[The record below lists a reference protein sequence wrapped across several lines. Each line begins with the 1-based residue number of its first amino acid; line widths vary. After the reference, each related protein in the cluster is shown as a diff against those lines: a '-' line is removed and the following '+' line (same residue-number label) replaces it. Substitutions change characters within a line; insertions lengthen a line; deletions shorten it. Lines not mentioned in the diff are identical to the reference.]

1 MRKVRTMKT
10 VKVYAVVMD
19 GFYSNIE
26 LREIDKS
33 FVDNE
38 YCYFKTLSGAK
49 KYLLGQLQSIL
60 NEYKSNIKEVKS
72 IKVINAD
79 GEYIRK

>member
-1 MRKVRTMKT
+1 MKVKK
-10 VKVYAVVMD
+10 VKAYAVVMD

-33 FVDNE
+33 FLDNE
-38 YCYFKTLSGAK
+38 FCYFKTLSGAK

-60 NEYKSNIKEVKS
+60 NEYKSNIKSIKS
-72 IKVINAD
+72 IKGINAD
-79 GEYIRK
+79 GTYITK

>member
-1 MRKVRTMKT
+1 MKVKK
-10 VKVYAVVMD
+10 VKVYTVVMD

-26 LREIDKS
+26 IREVGKD

-60 NEYKSNIKEVKS
+60 NEYKSNIKEIKS
-72 IKVINAD
+72 IKTINAD

>member
-1 MRKVRTMKT
+1 MKEKRMKM
-10 VKVYAVVMD
+10 VKTYTVVMD

-26 LREIDKS
+26 IKEVGKE

-38 YCYFKTLSGAK
+38 YCHFKTLSGAK

-60 NEYKSNIKEVKS
+60 NEYKSNIKEIKS
-72 IKVINAD
+72 IKAINDD

>member
-1 MRKVRTMKT
+1 MKVKK

-19 GFYSNIE
+19 GFYSHIE
-26 LREIDKS
+26 IREVGKD

-49 KYLLGQLQSIL
+49 KYLLAQLKDMVQQYQL
-60 NEYKSNIKEVKS
+60 NIKEIKS
-72 IKVINAD
+72 IKAINED
-79 GEYIRK
+79 GSYIRK

>member
-1 MRKVRTMKT
+1 MKEKKMKMVKAYYVR
-10 VKVYAVVMD
+10 MD

-26 LREIDKS
+26 LREIGKDHM
-33 FVDNE
+33 DNE

-49 KYLLGQLQSIL
+49 KYLLGQLQSLL

-72 IKVINAD
+72 IKAINAD

>member
-1 MRKVRTMKT
+1 MKVKK
-10 VKVYAVVMD
+10 VKAYAVVMD

-33 FVDNE
+33 FLDNE
-38 YCYFKTLSGAK
+38 FCYFKTLSGAK

-60 NEYKSNIKEVKS
+60 NEYKSNIKEIKS
-72 IKVINAD
+72 IKAID
-79 GEYIRK
+79 DKGEYIRK

>member
-1 MRKVRTMKT
+1 MKEKQ
-10 VKVYAVVMD
+10 VKKIKVYAVVMD

-26 LREIDKS
+26 LKEIPKD

-38 YCYFKTLSGAK
+38 YCFFKTLSGAK
-49 KYLLGQLQSIL
+49 KYLLSQLQSIL
-60 NEYKSNIKEVKS
+60 NEYKSNIKEIKS
-72 IKVINAD
+72 IKGISAD

>member
-1 MRKVRTMKT
+1 MKEKKMKM

-26 LREIDKS
+26 LREVGKD

-60 NEYKSNIKEVKS
+60 NEYKSNVKEIKS
-72 IKVINAD
+72 IKAINAD

>member
-1 MRKVRTMKT
+1 MRKVRAMKT
-10 VKVYAVVMD
+10 VKVYTVIMD

-49 KYLLGQLQSIL
+49 KYLLSHLQSIL
-60 NEYKSNIKEVKS
+60 NEYKSNIKE
-72 IKVINAD
+72 IKNIKAINAN

>member
-1 MRKVRTMKT
+1 MKVKK
-10 VKVYAVVMD
+10 VKAYAVVMD

-33 FVDNE
+33 FLDNKF
-38 YCYFKTLSGAK
+38 CYFKTLSGAK

-60 NEYKSNIKEVKS
+60 SEYKSNIKEIKS
-72 IKVINAD
+72 IKAINAD
-79 GEYIRK
+79 GEHIRK

>member
-1 MRKVRTMKT
+1 MKVKK
-10 VKVYAVVMD
+10 VKAYAVVMD

-33 FVDNE
+33 FLDNE
-38 YCYFKTLSGAK
+38 FCYFKTLSGAK

-60 NEYKSNIKEVKS
+60 NEYKSNVKEIKS
-72 IKVINAD
+72 IKAINAD

>member
-1 MRKVRTMKT
+1 MKVKK

-33 FVDNE
+33 FLDNE
-38 YCYFKTLSGAK
+38 FCYFKTLSGAK

-60 NEYKSNIKEVKS
+60 NEYKSNIKEIKS
-72 IKVINAD
+72 IKGIDAN

>member
-1 MRKVRTMKT
+1 MKVKK
-10 VKVYAVVMD
+10 VKAYAVVMD

-33 FVDNE
+33 FLDNE
-38 YCYFKTLSGAK
+38 FCYFKTLSGAK

-60 NEYKSNIKEVKS
+60 NEYKSNIKEIKS
-72 IKVINAD
+72 IKGIDAN

>member
-1 MRKVRTMKT
+1 MKM
-10 VKVYAVVMD
+10 VKVYYVRMD

-26 LREIDKS
+26 LREVGKDS
-33 FVDNE
+33 VDNE
-38 YCYFKTLSGAK
+38 YCYFKKLSSAK
-49 KYLLGQLQSIL
+49 KYLVDQLQSMV

-72 IKVINAD
+72 IKAIDAN

>member
-1 MRKVRTMKT
+1 MKVKK
-10 VKVYAVVMD
+10 VKAYAVVMD

-33 FVDNE
+33 FLDNE
-38 YCYFKTLSGAK
+38 FCYFKTLSGAK
-49 KYLLGQLQSIL
+49 KYLLGQLQSLL
-60 NEYKSNIKEVKS
+60 NEYKSNIKEIKS
-72 IKVINAD
+72 IKAINAD

>member
-1 MRKVRTMKT
+1 MKVKK

-33 FVDNE
+33 FLDNE
-38 YCYFKTLSGAK
+38 FCYFKTLSGAK
-49 KYLLGQLQSIL
+49 KYLLGQLQSIF
-60 NEYKSNIKEVKS
+60 NEYKSNIKSIKS
-72 IKVINAD
+72 IKAINAD